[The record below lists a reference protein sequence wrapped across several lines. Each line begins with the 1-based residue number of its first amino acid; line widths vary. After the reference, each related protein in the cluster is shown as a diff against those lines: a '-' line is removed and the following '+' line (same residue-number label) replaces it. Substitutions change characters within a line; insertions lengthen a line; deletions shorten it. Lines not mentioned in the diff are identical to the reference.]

1 MIAGRARQYG
11 LHTDASHRYER
22 GVDPEL
28 AYQAMERATALLLE
42 CVGGDAASVVDVTSG
57 SHLPS
62 RTSVSLRKETVSKM
76 LGLDIADE
84 EIVRIF
90 TGLGFE
96 ITPGETDGT
105 WGCTAPSWRFDM
117 GREADL
123 IEEIA
128 RIVGYNNIP
137 VAPLSGAASVG
148 SLPETQLSK
157 ASIKQRLVGR
167 GFSEAITFSFVSPEL
182 QQQFDPELAPVSLQN
197 PISSDLAVMR
207 TSLMPGL
214 VAAAGHN
221 IKRQQSRVK
230 LFETGLRFMPG
241 ETVSQEPMLAMI
253 MCGSRLPEAWSSKSE
268 SVDFYDLK
276 GEVELLLG
284 GAREALSFRP
294 TVAAGLHDGQ
304 TAHILLQDS
313 VVGVMGRLHPLTA
326 KALDMPGATYVA
338 ELSLAEISRVS
349 VPDFRD
355 ISKFPEV
362 RRDIAVIVNRDTP
375 AQAVLDCAQAAAGEA
390 LAQALIFDV
399 YEGEGVDPTA
409 KSLAIGLTFRDQSRT
424 LTDEEITAS
433 LSQVIES
440 LGEKLGATLRH

>member
-1 MIAGRARQYG
+1 
-11 LHTDASHRYER
+11 
-22 GVDPEL
+22 
-28 AYQAMERATALLLE
+28 
-42 CVGGDAASVVDVTSG
+42 
-57 SHLPS
+57 
-62 RTSVSLRKETVSKM
+62 
-76 LGLDIADE
+76 
-84 EIVRIF
+84 
-90 TGLGFE
+90 
-96 ITPGETDGT
+96 
-105 WGCTAPSWRFDM
+105 
-117 GREADL
+117 
-123 IEEIA
+123 
-128 RIVGYNNIP
+128 
-137 VAPLSGAASVG
+137 
-148 SLPETQLSK
+148 
-157 ASIKQRLVGR
+157 
-167 GFSEAITFSFVSPEL
+167 
-182 QQQFDPELAPVSLQN
+182 PVSLQN

-304 TAHILLQDS
+304 TAHILLHDS